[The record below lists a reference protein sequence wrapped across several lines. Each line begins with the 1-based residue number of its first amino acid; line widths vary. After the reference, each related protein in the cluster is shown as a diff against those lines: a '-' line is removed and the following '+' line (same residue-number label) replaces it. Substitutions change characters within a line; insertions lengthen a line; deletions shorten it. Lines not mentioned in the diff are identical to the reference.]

1 MKPSIASLLED
12 DHESLAQLLAELD
25 AELAGPNIARAFELL
40 DLFWARLAVH
50 IRAENLHL
58 FPAIANAPASLL
70 TGKGSLPTIEEAH
83 DLLLRLG
90 SDHDFFMK
98 ELAQAIKVM
107 REISGNQ
114 QASVKDI
121 EHVGQRLTVIKE
133 RLEVPLGVG
142 FTMPAAHRT
151 VDDDLVCVVGSEPG
165 GVEIVKRLLPS
176 REHGEDLIPCHVCR

>member
-25 AELAGPNIARAFELL
+25 AELAGPNLARAFELL

-58 FPAIANAPASLL
+58 FPAIAKAPASLF
-70 TGKGSLPTIEEAH
+70 TGKGSLPTIEEAD

-107 REISGNQ
+107 REISGKQ

-121 EHVGQRLTVIKE
+121 EHVRQRLTVIKE
-133 RLEVPLGVG
+133 RLEVHNQLEEKLAYTWPSLL
-142 FTMPAAHRT
+142 FDEST
-151 VDDDLVCVVGSEPG
+151 VV
-165 GVEIVKRLLPS
+165 RLRESLRQELENLPP
-176 REHGEDLIPCHVCR
+176 RFA